1 MINLK
6 KNENG
11 TAADVISSHVST
23 ARVMI
28 PDNNCTSAERW
39 LNLEFS
45 QIPYM
50 PKPEKEENDPIV
62 LLNKAYEALPPED
75 RDEMEIWDCT
85 IKDGLEDE

>member
-1 MINLK
+1 
-6 KNENG
+6 
-11 TAADVISSHVST
+11 
-23 ARVMI
+23 
-28 PDNNCTSAERW
+28 
-39 LNLEFS
+39 
-45 QIPYM
+45 M